1 MGCRKS
7 HESAE
12 DDDADDA
19 MNKTA
24 MTVTQNVSQSVL
36 IKMQE
41 LSGEYAN
48 YQSR

>member
-1 MGCRKS
+1 MSLKKS
-7 HESAE
+7 HEGAE
-12 DDDADDA
+12 DDDA

-24 MTVTQNVSQSVL
+24 LTVTQNVSQSVL